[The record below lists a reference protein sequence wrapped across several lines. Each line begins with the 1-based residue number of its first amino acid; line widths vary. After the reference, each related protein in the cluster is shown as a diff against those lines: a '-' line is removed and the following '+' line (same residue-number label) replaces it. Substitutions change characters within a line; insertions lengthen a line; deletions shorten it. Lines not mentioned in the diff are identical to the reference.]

1 MADRL
6 LRSISLRGLKTAV
19 KGSDYRK
26 EALISYGIVIAGY
39 IILSIGAA
47 AGMIGN
53 NLQGQ
58 FVPICVYVS
67 LAISL
72 NLVVGISG
80 ELSLGH
86 AGFMAVGAF
95 TGIVVTRVL
104 ESSVTF
110 GPLRLLIAIFVAA
123 LMAALAG
130 FIIGIP
136 ILGLRGDYLAIV
148 TLAFGEIV
156 RNFMNVLYFGLD
168 DNNHLL
174 FAFNH
179 TIDGIENSQRIIT
192 GAIGA
197 TGVTKLA
204 SFTAAMI
211 LTLFTLFVVL
221 NLKNSK
227 QGRAIMAIRDNR
239 IAGES
244 IGLNVKKYKLMAFV
258 VSASLAGM
266 AGCMFGQNYS
276 TLAPVKFNFNTSV
289 LILVFVV
296 LGGIG
301 NIWGGMIAAA
311 LLTVLPEAL
320 RQFADY
326 RMLTY
331 AIVLIL
337 VMICTYNPTIKSRV
351 GMFIDKINPKK
362 KKKKGKGGSKGSGS
376 KSQAVK
382 ASGSSGSSGSKNS
395 AVKSSGSKKSSE
407 KTGKEA

>member
-6 LRSISLRGLKTAV
+6 LKSINPRGLRGAV
-19 KGSDYRK
+19 KGSEYRK
-26 EALISYGIVIAGY
+26 EALISYGILVIGY
-39 IILSIGAA
+39 ILLQIGALT
-47 AGMIGN
+47 GIIGH

-58 FVPICVYVS
+58 FVPICVYIS

-95 TGIVVTRVL
+95 TGIVITRVL
-104 ESSVTF
+104 ENSIAF
-110 GPLRLLIAIFVAA
+110 GPLRLIIAILAA
-123 LMAALAG
+123 AVMAAVAG

-168 DNNHLL
+168 SKGHLK

-179 TIDGIENSQRIIT
+179 TIDGIDTSQRVIT

-204 SFTAAMI
+204 TFTGAAI
-211 LTLFTLFVVL
+211 LTAFTLFIVL

-244 IGLNVKKYKLMAFV
+244 IGLDVKKYKLMAFV

-320 RQFADY
+320 RQFSDY

-331 AIVLIL
+331 AVVLIL
-337 VMICTYNPTIKSRV
+337 VMIGTYNPAIRARITAFVEKIK
-351 GMFIDKINPKK
+351 PKK
-362 KKKKGKGGSKGSGS
+362 KDKGK
-376 KSQAVK
+376 
-382 ASGSSGSSGSKNS
+382 
-395 AVKSSGSKKSSE
+395 E
-407 KTGKEA
+407 KTGKEAA

>member
-6 LRSISLRGLKTAV
+6 LKSINARGLRGAV
-19 KGSDYRK
+19 KGSEYRK
-26 EALISYGIVIAGY
+26 EALISYGILVIGY
-39 IILSIGAA
+39 ILLQIGAMT
-47 AGMIGN
+47 GLIGH

-58 FVPICVYVS
+58 FVPICVYIS

-104 ESSVTF
+104 ENSIAF
-110 GPLRLLIAIFVAA
+110 GPLRLVIAILAA
-123 LMAALAG
+123 AVMAAIAG

-168 DNNHLL
+168 NKGHLK

-179 TIDGIENSQRIIT
+179 TIDGIDTSQRVIT

-204 SFTAAMI
+204 TFTGAAI
-211 LTLFTLFVVL
+211 LTAFTLFIVL

-244 IGLNVKKYKLMAFV
+244 IGLDVKKYKLMAFV

-337 VMICTYNPTIKSRV
+337 VMIGTYNPAIRARITAFVNK
-351 GMFIDKINPKK
+351 FKPKK
-362 KKKKGKGGSKGSGS
+362 KDKGK
-376 KSQAVK
+376 
-382 ASGSSGSSGSKNS
+382 
-395 AVKSSGSKKSSE
+395 E
-407 KTGKEA
+407 KTGKEAA

>member
-1 MADRL
+1 MADRIL
-6 LRSISLRGLKTAV
+6 KSISTRGLKNAV
-19 KGSDYRK
+19 RGSEYKK
-26 EALISYGIVIAGY
+26 EALISYGILIIGY
-39 IILSIGAA
+39 LLLQAGAA
-47 AGMIGN
+47 AGMIGR

-104 ESSVTF
+104 EQSVAF
-110 GPLRLLIAIFVAA
+110 GPLRLLIALIVSAV
-123 LMAALAG
+123 MAAIAG

-156 RNFMNVLYFGLD
+156 RNILNVLYFGLD
-168 DNNHLL
+168 ENGHLK

-179 TIDGIENSQRIIT
+179 TIDGIDGPSRVIT

-204 SFTAAMI
+204 TFTWAAI
-211 LTLFTLFVVL
+211 LTAFTLFVVL
-221 NLKNSK
+221 NIKNSK

-239 IAGES
+239 IAAES

-296 LGGIG
+296 LGSIG

-311 LLTVLPEAL
+311 LLTILPEAL

-337 VMICTYNPTIKSRV
+337 VMIGTYNPTIKS
-351 GMFIDKINPKK
+351 KINAVWDRIKPFGKKTGDKDRKK
-362 KKKKGKGGSKGSGS
+362 KS
-376 KSQAVK
+376 
-382 ASGSSGSSGSKNS
+382 
-395 AVKSSGSKKSSE
+395 
-407 KTGKEA
+407 GKEAA

>member
-1 MADRL
+1 MAEKLFKNINARG
-6 LRSISLRGLKTAV
+6 LRGAV
-19 KGSDYRK
+19 KGSEYKR
-26 EALISYGIVIAGY
+26 EALISYSILIIGY
-39 IILSIGAA
+39 IALQAGAA
-47 AGMIGN
+47 LGLIGR

-58 FVPICVYVS
+58 FVPICVYIS
-67 LAISL
+67 LAIAL
-72 NLVVGISG
+72 NLVVGLSG

-95 TGIVVTRVL
+95 TGILVTRIL
-104 ESSVTF
+104 ESSISAA
-110 GPLRLLIAIFVAA
+110 PLRLIIALICAA
-123 LMAALAG
+123 LVSSLAG
-130 FIIGIP
+130 FLIGIP

-156 RNFMNVLYFGLD
+156 RNLMNVLYFGLD
-168 DNNHLL
+168 ANGKLR

-179 TIDGIENSQRIIT
+179 TIDEVDTSGRIIT

-197 TGVTKLA
+197 TGIDKTA
-204 SFTAAMI
+204 SFTGAAI
-211 LTLFTLFVVL
+211 LAAFTLFIVL

-244 IGLNVKKYKLMAFV
+244 IGLDVRKYKLMAFV
-258 VSASLAGM
+258 ISAALAGM

-276 TLAPVKFNFNTSV
+276 TLAPAKFNVNTSV
-289 LILVFVV
+289 MILVFVV

-311 LLTVLPEAL
+311 LLTILPEAL

-337 VMICTYNPTIKSRV
+337 VMIGTYNPAIRARITAFVEKIK
-351 GMFIDKINPKK
+351 PKK
-362 KKKKGKGGSKGSGS
+362 KDKGK
-376 KSQAVK
+376 
-382 ASGSSGSSGSKNS
+382 
-395 AVKSSGSKKSSE
+395 E
-407 KTGKEA
+407 KTGKEAA

>member
-1 MADRL
+1 MADRIL
-6 LRSISLRGLKTAV
+6 NLKSIGSRGLKNAV
-19 KGSDYRK
+19 KGNEYRR
-26 EALISYGIVIAGY
+26 EASISYGILIIGY
-39 IILSIGAA
+39 ILLSLGAA
-47 AGMIGN
+47 TGLIGH

-67 LAISL
+67 LAVSL

-95 TGIVVTRVL
+95 SGIVMERMLLAHMSFEPAVMIL
-104 ESSVTF
+104 SMLF
-110 GPLRLLIAIFVAA
+110 GAC
-123 LMAALAG
+123 MAAIAG

-148 TLAFGEIV
+148 TLAFGEII

-168 DNNHLL
+168 ENGHLK

-179 TIDGIENSQRIIT
+179 TIEGIENSQRIIT

-197 TGVTKLA
+197 TGTKTISTFNWGLLLCI
-204 SFTAAMI
+204 FTV
-211 LTLFTLFVVL
+211 FVVL
-221 NLKNSK
+221 NMKNSK

-239 IAGES
+239 IAAES
-244 IGLNVKKYKLMAFV
+244 IGLDVRKYKLMAFV
-258 VSASLAGM
+258 VSAALAGM
-266 AGCMFGQNYS
+266 AGCLFGLNYS
-276 TLAPVKFNFNTSV
+276 TLVPLKFNFNTSV

-296 LGGIG
+296 LGGVG
-301 NIWGGMIAAA
+301 NIWGCIIAATV
-311 LLTVLPEAL
+311 LTILPEAF

-337 VMICTYNPTIKSRV
+337 VMICTYNPTIKARV
-351 GMFIDKINPKK
+351 TAIWNRINPFKKKGGDKPKK
-362 KKKKGKGGSKGSGS
+362 K
-376 KSQAVK
+376 
-382 ASGSSGSSGSKNS
+382 
-395 AVKSSGSKKSSE
+395 
-407 KTGKEA
+407 KTGKEAA

>member
-1 MADRL
+1 MAERL
-6 LRSISLRGLKTAV
+6 LKNISTRSLKNAVRGNE
-19 KGSDYRK
+19 YRK
-26 EALISYGIVIAGY
+26 EALISYGILIVGY
-39 IILSIGAA
+39 ILLQLGAVTGLIGH
-47 AGMIGN
+47 

-86 AGFMAVGAF
+86 AGFMAIGAF
-95 TGIVVTRVL
+95 TGILVTRVL
-104 ESSVTF
+104 ETAIPSGNV
-110 GPLRLLIAIFVAA
+110 RLLIAT
-123 LMAALAG
+123 LAG
-130 FIIGIP
+130 AFTAAIAGFLIGIP

-156 RNFMNVLYFGLD
+156 RNLLNVLYFGFKDGKL
-168 DNNHLL
+168 
-174 FAFNH
+174 AFSFND
-179 TIDGIENSQRIIT
+179 TIEGVDTADRIIT

-197 TGVTKLA
+197 TGVIKTA
-204 SFTAAMI
+204 TFTSAM
-211 LTLFTLFVVL
+211 LMTLFTLFIVL

-244 IGLNVKKYKLMAFV
+244 IGLDVKKYKLMAFV

-266 AGCMFGQNYS
+266 AGVMFGQNYS
-276 TLAPVKFNFNTSV
+276 TLAPLKFNFNTSV

-301 NIWGGMIAAA
+301 NIWGGIIAAA
-311 LLTVLPEAL
+311 LLTILPEAL

-337 VMICTYNPTIKSRV
+337 VMICTYNPTIRARV
-351 GMFIDKINPKK
+351 TAFIEKIKAKK
-362 KKKKGKGGSKGSGS
+362 KDTGKKDKR
-376 KSQAVK
+376 
-382 ASGSSGSSGSKNS
+382 N
-395 AVKSSGSKKSSE
+395 
-407 KTGKEA
+407 KTGKETA

>member
-6 LRSISLRGLKTAV
+6 LKNIKVRGLKGAV
-19 KGSDYRK
+19 KGSEYKK
-26 EALISYGIVIAGY
+26 EALISYGILVVGY
-39 IILSIGAA
+39 ILLQLGAMTGLIGH
-47 AGMIGN
+47 

-58 FVPICVYVS
+58 FVPICVYIA

-104 ESSVTF
+104 EQSIEF
-110 GPLRLLIAIFVAA
+110 GPLRLIIAILAA
-123 LMAALAG
+123 AIMAAIAG

-156 RNFMNVLYFGLD
+156 RNIMNVLYFGLD
-168 DNNHLL
+168 DKGHLK

-179 TIDGIENSQRIIT
+179 SIDGIADSQRVIT

-204 SFTAAMI
+204 TFTGAAI
-211 LTLFTLFVVL
+211 LTAFTLFVVL

-244 IGLNVKKYKLMAFV
+244 IGLDVKKYKLMAFV

-337 VMICTYNPTIKSRV
+337 VMIGTYNPAIRARIAAFVNK
-351 GMFIDKINPKK
+351 FKPKK
-362 KKKKGKGGSKGSGS
+362 KDKGK
-376 KSQAVK
+376 
-382 ASGSSGSSGSKNS
+382 
-395 AVKSSGSKKSSE
+395 E
-407 KTGKEA
+407 KTGKEAA

>member
-1 MADRL
+1 MPKKLAKKFKP
-6 LRSISLRGLKTAV
+6 SELKALSV
-19 KGSDYRK
+19 LKKSGDDAYFK
-26 EALISYGIVIAGY
+26 ESFISYAILIVGY
-39 IILSIGAA
+39 IVLQLGAGFGFIGH
-47 AGMIGN
+47 

-95 TGIVVTRVL
+95 SGIVMARIL
-104 ESSVTF
+104 EQANLA
-110 GPLRLLIAIFVAA
+110 GPLILVLSMLFAA
-123 LMAALAG
+123 VMAAIAG

-156 RNFMNVLYFGLD
+156 RTFMNVLYFGMEDGKLR
-168 DNNHLL
+168 

-179 TIDGIENSQRIIT
+179 TIDGVDMDQRIIT

-197 TGVTKLA
+197 TNVTKTA
-204 SFTAAMI
+204 SFTAGII
-211 LTLFTLFVVL
+211 LALFTLFVVL
-221 NLKNSK
+221 NIKNSK

-244 IGLNVKKYKLMAFV
+244 IGLDVKKYKLMAFV
-258 VSASLAGM
+258 VSAALAGM
-266 AGCMFGQNYS
+266 AGALFGQNYS
-276 TLAPVKFNFNTSV
+276 TLAPLKFNFNTSV

-301 NIWGGMIAAA
+301 NIWGGIIAAA
-311 LLTVLPEAL
+311 LLTILPEAL

-331 AIVLIL
+331 AIVLIV
-337 VMICTYNPTIKSRV
+337 VMICTYNPAIKSKV
-351 GMFIDKINPKK
+351 LMTWEKINPFKK
-362 KKKKGKGGSKGSGS
+362 KTLAKGGGSD
-376 KSQAVK
+376 
-382 ASGSSGSSGSKNS
+382 
-395 AVKSSGSKKSSE
+395 E
-407 KTGKEA
+407 

>member
-6 LRSISLRGLKTAV
+6 LKSINTRGLRNAV
-19 KGSDYRK
+19 KGSEYRK
-26 EALISYGIVIAGY
+26 EALIAYGILIVGY
-39 IILSIGAA
+39 VLLQAGAA
-47 AGMIGN
+47 AGMIGH

-58 FVPICVYVS
+58 FVPICVYMS

-104 ESSVTF
+104 EQSIAF
-110 GPLRLLIAIFVAA
+110 GPLRLIIAILAA
-123 LMAALAG
+123 AFTAAIAG

-168 DNNHLL
+168 QNGHLK

-179 TIDGIENSQRIIT
+179 TIEGIDTSQRVIT

-204 SFTAAMI
+204 TFTGAAI
-211 LTLFTLFVVL
+211 LTAFTLFVVL

-227 QGRAIMAIRDNR
+227 QGRAIMSIRDNR

-244 IGLNVKKYKLMAFV
+244 IGLDVRKYKLMAFV

-337 VMICTYNPTIKSRV
+337 VMIGTYNPAIRARITAFVNKIK
-351 GMFIDKINPKK
+351 PKK
-362 KKKKGKGGSKGSGS
+362 GRGKQKDG
-376 KSQAVK
+376 
-382 ASGSSGSSGSKNS
+382 
-395 AVKSSGSKKSSE
+395 
-407 KTGKEA
+407 KTGKEAA

>member
-1 MADRL
+1 MAEKK
-6 LRSISLRGLKTAV
+6 ISNKKARGLLKGAV
-19 KGSDYRK
+19 KGSEYKK
-26 EALISYGIVIAGY
+26 EALISYGILLIGY
-39 IILSIGAA
+39 ILLQAGAA
-47 AGMIGN
+47 AGLIGR

-95 TGIVVTRVL
+95 TGILVTRVL
-104 ESSVTF
+104 EQSVSSGV
-110 GPLRLLIAIFVAA
+110 LRLLIALICAA
-123 LMAALAG
+123 IMAAIAG

-156 RNFMNVLYFGLD
+156 RNIMNVLYFGLD
-168 DNNHLL
+168 SQGHLK

-179 TIDGIENSQRIIT
+179 TIEGVDNANRIIT

-204 SFTAAMI
+204 TFTSGI
-211 LTLFTLFVVL
+211 LVTAFTLFVVL

-244 IGLNVKKYKLMAFV
+244 IGLSVKKYKLMAFV

-301 NIWGGMIAAA
+301 NIWGGIIAAS
-311 LLTVLPEAL
+311 LLTILPEAL

-331 AIVLIL
+331 AIVLIV
-337 VMICTYNPTIKSRV
+337 VMIVTYNPTIRSRL
-351 GMFIDKINPKK
+351 GAFADKIKPKK
-362 KKKKGKGGSKGSGS
+362 KKDDGK
-376 KSQAVK
+376 A
-382 ASGSSGSSGSKNS
+382 
-395 AVKSSGSKKSSE
+395 
-407 KTGKEA
+407 GKEVA

>member
-1 MADRL
+1 MAERL
-6 LRSISLRGLKTAV
+6 LRNISTRGLKNAV
-19 KGSDYRK
+19 KGNEYRK
-26 EALISYGIVIAGY
+26 EALISYGIVIVGY
-39 IILSIGAA
+39 ILLQLGAMTGLIGH
-47 AGMIGN
+47 

-95 TGIVVTRVL
+95 TGILVTRVL
-104 ESSVTF
+104 EAAIPS
-110 GPLRLLIAIFVAA
+110 GNIRLLIALLAGALTAA
-123 LMAALAG
+123 IAG

-156 RNFMNVLYFGLD
+156 RNFLNVLYFGFKDGKLK
-168 DNNHLL
+168 
-174 FAFNH
+174 FAFNN
-179 TIDGIENSQRIIT
+179 TIDGVDTADRIIT

-197 TGVTKLA
+197 TGVIKTA
-204 SFTAAMI
+204 TFTTAML

-244 IGLNVKKYKLMAFV
+244 IGLDVKKYKLMAFV

-266 AGCMFGQNYS
+266 AGVMFGQNYS
-276 TLAPVKFNFNTSV
+276 TLAPLKFNFNTSV

-301 NIWGGMIAAA
+301 NIWGGIIAAA
-311 LLTVLPEAL
+311 LLTILPEAL

-337 VMICTYNPTIKSRV
+337 VMIGTYNPKIRARINAV
-351 GMFIDKINPKK
+351 IDKIKPKK
-362 KKKKGKGGSKGSGS
+362 KDTGRKGNRGKKR
-376 KSQAVK
+376 
-382 ASGSSGSSGSKNS
+382 
-395 AVKSSGSKKSSE
+395 
-407 KTGKEA
+407 KETA

>member
-1 MADRL
+1 MAERL
-6 LRSISLRGLKTAV
+6 LKNINTRGLKNAV
-19 KGSDYRK
+19 KGNEYRR
-26 EALISYGIVIAGY
+26 EALISYGLLIAGY
-39 IILSIGAA
+39 ILLQLGAMTGLIGR
-47 AGMIGN
+47 

-95 TGIVVTRVL
+95 TGILVTRVL
-104 ESSVTF
+104 ETAVPSGNV
-110 GPLRLLIAIFVAA
+110 RLLIAILAGAV
-123 LMAALAG
+123 MAAIAG

-156 RNFMNVLYFGLD
+156 RNLLNVLYFGFKDGKLK
-168 DNNHLL
+168 
-174 FAFNH
+174 FAFNN
-179 TIDGIENSQRIIT
+179 TIEGVDTADRIIT

-197 TGVTKLA
+197 TGVIKTA
-204 SFTAAMI
+204 TFTSAML

-244 IGLNVKKYKLMAFV
+244 IGLDVKKYKLMAFV

-266 AGCMFGQNYS
+266 AGVMFGQNYS
-276 TLAPVKFNFNTSV
+276 TLAPLKFNFNTSV

-301 NIWGGMIAAA
+301 NIWGGIIAAA
-311 LLTVLPEAL
+311 LLTILPEAL

-337 VMICTYNPTIKSRV
+337 VMIGTYNPKIRARITAV
-351 GMFIDKINPKK
+351 VDKIKPKRK
-362 KKKKGKGGSKGSGS
+362 GAGEKGKRGKKGK
-376 KSQAVK
+376 
-382 ASGSSGSSGSKNS
+382 
-395 AVKSSGSKKSSE
+395 
-407 KTGKEA
+407 EAE

>member
-1 MADRL
+1 MADRIL
-6 LRSISLRGLKTAV
+6 KSVSTRGLRNAV
-19 KGSDYRK
+19 RGSEYKK
-26 EALISYGIVIAGY
+26 EALISYGILIVGY
-39 IILSIGAA
+39 IVLQLGAMTGIIGR
-47 AGMIGN
+47 

-72 NLVVGISG
+72 NLVVGLSG

-95 TGIVVTRVL
+95 TGVVVTRVL
-104 ESSVTF
+104 EGSIAF
-110 GPLRLLIAIFVAA
+110 GPLRLIIAILVSAI
-123 LMAALAG
+123 MAAIAG

-168 DNNHLL
+168 ENGHLK

-179 TIDGIENSQRIIT
+179 TIDDIDNSQRIIT

-204 SFTAAMI
+204 TFTAAML
-211 LTLFTLFVVL
+211 LTALTLFVVL
-221 NLKNSK
+221 NIKNSK

-244 IGLNVKKYKLMAFV
+244 IGLSVKKYKLMAFV
-258 VSASLAGM
+258 VSAALAGM

-289 LILVFVV
+289 LILVVVV

-301 NIWGGMIAAA
+301 NIWGGMIAAT
-311 LLTVLPEAL
+311 LLTILPEAL

-337 VMICTYNPTIKSRV
+337 VMIGTYNPTIKARV
-351 GMFIDKINPKK
+351 SSLWAKVNPFKNRDKD
-362 KKKKGKGGSKGSGS
+362 KKGKSDKGKGSK
-376 KSQAVK
+376 
-382 ASGSSGSSGSKNS
+382 
-395 AVKSSGSKKSSE
+395 
-407 KTGKEA
+407 KTGKEVA

>member
-1 MADRL
+1 MAERIL
-6 LRSISLRGLKTAV
+6 KNISTRGLKNAV
-19 KGSDYRK
+19 KGNEYRK
-26 EALISYGIVIAGY
+26 EALISYGILIGGY
-39 IILSIGAA
+39 IILQLGAMTGIIGR
-47 AGMIGN
+47 

-58 FVPICVYVS
+58 FVPMCVYIS

-95 TGIVVTRVL
+95 SGIVVMRLMEQFISFT
-104 ESSVTF
+104 
-110 GPLRLLIAIFVAA
+110 PLRLIIALLFAA
-123 LMAALAG
+123 FMAAIAG

-136 ILGLRGDYLAIV
+136 ILSLRGDYLAIV

-156 RNFMNVLYFGLD
+156 RNFMNVLYFALGKD
-168 DNNHLL
+168 GHLK

-179 TIDGIENSQRIIT
+179 TIDGIEDNQRIIT

-197 TGVTKLA
+197 TGVTITA
-204 SFTAAMI
+204 TFTGAA
-211 LTLFTLFVVL
+211 LLVAFTLFVVL

-244 IGLNVKKYKLMAFV
+244 IGLDVKKYKLTAFV
-258 VSASLAGM
+258 VSAALAGM
-266 AGCMFGQNYS
+266 AGCMFGQNFS
-276 TLAPVKFNFNTSV
+276 TLIPLKFHFNTSV

-311 LLTVLPEAL
+311 LLTILPEAF

-337 VMICTYNPTIKSRV
+337 VMIGTYNPAFRARVNNLVSKIKPKNKGPR
-351 GMFIDKINPKK
+351 GKK
-362 KKKKGKGGSKGSGS
+362 KSN
-376 KSQAVK
+376 KS
-382 ASGSSGSSGSKNS
+382 
-395 AVKSSGSKKSSE
+395 
-407 KTGKEA
+407 GKEVA

>member
-6 LRSISLRGLKTAV
+6 LKNISTRALKGAKRG
-19 KGSDYRK
+19 SQYRK
-26 EALISYGIVIAGY
+26 EAMIAYGILFIGY
-39 IILSIGAA
+39 ILLQLGAMAGLIGR
-47 AGMIGN
+47 

-95 TGIVVTRVL
+95 TGIVVTRLL
-104 ESSVTF
+104 EAHLTVA
-110 GPLRLLIAIFVAA
+110 PLRLIIALLVAA
-123 LMAALAG
+123 FMASIAG

-168 DNNHLL
+168 DKGHLL

-179 TIDGIENSQRIIT
+179 TIEGISNEQRIIT

-197 TGVTKLA
+197 TGVTKTA
-204 SFTAAMI
+204 SFTAAML
-211 LTLFTLFVVL
+211 LTAFTLFIVL

-227 QGRAIMAIRDNR
+227 QGRAIMSIRDNR

-244 IGLNVKKYKLMAFV
+244 IGLDVKKYKLMAFV
-258 VSASLAGM
+258 VSAALAGM

-320 RQFADY
+320 RQFSDY

-331 AIVLIL
+331 AIVLIV
-337 VMICTYNPTIKSRV
+337 VMICTYNPAIRSRV
-351 GMFIDKINPKK
+351 QAIWEKINPFKRR
-362 KKKKGKGGSKGSGS
+362 GGNE
-376 KSQAVK
+376 KSREK
-382 ASGSSGSSGSKNS
+382 T
-395 AVKSSGSKKSSE
+395 KKSSK
-407 KTGKEA
+407 KTGKEEK

>member
-1 MADRL
+1 MAERL
-6 LRSISLRGLKTAV
+6 LRNISTRGLKNAV
-19 KGSDYRK
+19 KGNEYRK
-26 EALISYGIVIAGY
+26 EALISYGILIVGY
-39 IILSIGAA
+39 ILLQLGAMTGLIGR
-47 AGMIGN
+47 

-95 TGIVVTRVL
+95 TGILVTRVL
-104 ESSVTF
+104 ETAIPSGNV
-110 GPLRLLIAIFVAA
+110 RLLIATLAGAFTAA
-123 LMAALAG
+123 IAG

-156 RNFMNVLYFGLD
+156 RNFLNVLYFGFKDGKLK
-168 DNNHLL
+168 
-174 FAFNH
+174 FAFNN
-179 TIDGIENSQRIIT
+179 TIDGVDTADRIIT

-197 TGVTKLA
+197 TGVIKTA
-204 SFTAAMI
+204 TFTTAM
-211 LTLFTLFVVL
+211 LMTMFTLFVVL

-244 IGLNVKKYKLMAFV
+244 IGLDVKKYKLMAFV

-266 AGCMFGQNYS
+266 AGVMFGQNYS
-276 TLAPVKFNFNTSV
+276 TLAPLKFNFNTSV

-301 NIWGGMIAAA
+301 NIWGGIIAAA
-311 LLTVLPEAL
+311 LLTILPEAL

-337 VMICTYNPTIKSRV
+337 VMICTYNPKIRARV
-351 GMFIDKINPKK
+351 TGIWAKINPVKK
-362 KKKKGKGGSKGSGS
+362 RADKGKDKSKRNRQKGGGADGR
-376 KSQAVK
+376 
-382 ASGSSGSSGSKNS
+382 
-395 AVKSSGSKKSSE
+395 
-407 KTGKEA
+407 

>member
-1 MADRL
+1 MAERIL
-6 LRSISLRGLKTAV
+6 KNISTRGLKNAV
-19 KGSDYRK
+19 KGNEYRK
-26 EALISYGIVIAGY
+26 EALISYGILIGGY
-39 IILSIGAA
+39 IILQLGAMTGIIGR
-47 AGMIGN
+47 

-58 FVPICVYVS
+58 FVPMCVYIS

-95 TGIVVTRVL
+95 SGIVVMRLMEQFISFT
-104 ESSVTF
+104 
-110 GPLRLLIAIFVAA
+110 PLRLIIALLFAA
-123 LMAALAG
+123 FMAAIAG

-136 ILGLRGDYLAIV
+136 ILSLRGDYLAIV

-156 RNFMNVLYFGLD
+156 RNFMNVLYFALGKD
-168 DNNHLL
+168 GHLK

-179 TIDGIENSQRIIT
+179 TIDGIEDNQRIIT

-197 TGVTKLA
+197 TGVTITA
-204 SFTAAMI
+204 TFTGAA
-211 LTLFTLFVVL
+211 LLVAFTLFVVL

-244 IGLNVKKYKLMAFV
+244 IGLDVKKYKLTAFV
-258 VSASLAGM
+258 VSAALAGM
-266 AGCMFGQNYS
+266 AGCMFGQNFS
-276 TLAPVKFNFNTSV
+276 TLIPLKFNFNTSV

-311 LLTVLPEAL
+311 LLTILPEAF

-337 VMICTYNPTIKSRV
+337 VMIGTYNPAFRARITGLVNKIK
-351 GMFIDKINPKK
+351 PKK
-362 KKKKGKGGSKGSGS
+362 PGGKKKSN
-376 KSQAVK
+376 KS
-382 ASGSSGSSGSKNS
+382 
-395 AVKSSGSKKSSE
+395 
-407 KTGKEA
+407 GKEVA

>member
-1 MADRL
+1 MAEKL
-6 LRSISLRGLKTAV
+6 LKIKKINTRGFKNLV
-19 KGSDYRK
+19 RGNDYRK
-26 EALISYGIVIAGY
+26 EATISYAILVGGY
-39 IILSIGAA
+39 LVLQLLTA
-47 AGMIGN
+47 AGLIGH

-58 FVPICVYVS
+58 FVPICVYIS
-67 LAISL
+67 LAVSL

-95 TGIVVTRVL
+95 SGILMSRIL
-104 ESSVTF
+104 GNGMSFEPLIIIISMLF
-110 GPLRLLIAIFVAA
+110 GA

-148 TLAFGEIV
+148 TLAFGEII

-168 DNNHLL
+168 DGKLR

-179 TIDGIENSQRIIT
+179 TIDGIDNNERIIT

-197 TGVTKLA
+197 TGTKTMA
-204 SFTAAMI
+204 TFTWG
-211 LTLFTLFVVL
+211 LLLCLFTVFIVL

-227 QGRAIMAIRDNR
+227 QGRAIMSIRDNR

-244 IGLNVKKYKLMAFV
+244 IGLDVRKYKLMAFV
-258 VSASLAGM
+258 VSAALAGM
-266 AGCMFGQNYS
+266 AGCLFGLNYS
-276 TLAPVKFNFNTSV
+276 TLVPVKFNFNTSV

-296 LGGIG
+296 LGGVG
-301 NIWGGMIAAA
+301 NIWGGIIAAA
-311 LLTVLPEAL
+311 LLTVLPETF

-331 AIVLIL
+331 AIVLIV
-337 VMICTYNPTIKSRV
+337 VMICTYNPAIKARV
-351 GMFIDKINPKK
+351 TGIWAKVNPFKK
-362 KKKKGKGGSKGSGS
+362 KRGNNKGKGR
-376 KSQAVK
+376 KSR
-382 ASGSSGSSGSKNS
+382 
-395 AVKSSGSKKSSE
+395 
-407 KTGKEA
+407 KEAA

>member
-1 MADRL
+1 MAEKL
-6 LRSISLRGLKTAV
+6 FKNINARGLKGAV
-19 KGSDYRK
+19 KGSEYKR
-26 EALISYGIVIAGY
+26 EALISYSILIIGY
-39 IILSIGAA
+39 IALQAGAA
-47 AGMIGN
+47 LGLIGR

-58 FVPICVYVS
+58 FVPICVYIS
-67 LAISL
+67 LAIAL
-72 NLVVGISG
+72 NLVVGLSG

-95 TGIVVTRVL
+95 TGILVARIL
-104 ESSVTF
+104 ESSISAA
-110 GPLRLLIAIFVAA
+110 PLRLIIALICAA
-123 LMAALAG
+123 LVSSLAG
-130 FIIGIP
+130 FLIGIP

-156 RNFMNVLYFGLD
+156 RNLMNVLYFGLD
-168 DNNHLL
+168 ANGKLR

-179 TIDGIENSQRIIT
+179 TIDEVDTSGRIIT

-197 TGVTKLA
+197 TGIDKTA
-204 SFTAAMI
+204 SFTGAAI
-211 LTLFTLFVVL
+211 LAAFTLFIVL

-244 IGLNVKKYKLMAFV
+244 IGLDVRKYKLMAFV
-258 VSASLAGM
+258 ISAALAGM

-276 TLAPVKFNFNTSV
+276 TLAPAKFNVNTSV
-289 LILVFVV
+289 MILVFVV

-311 LLTVLPEAL
+311 LLTILPEAL

-337 VMICTYNPTIKSRV
+337 VMIGTYNPAIRARITAFVEKIK
-351 GMFIDKINPKK
+351 PKK
-362 KKKKGKGGSKGSGS
+362 KDKGK
-376 KSQAVK
+376 
-382 ASGSSGSSGSKNS
+382 
-395 AVKSSGSKKSSE
+395 E
-407 KTGKEA
+407 KTGKEAA

>member
-1 MADRL
+1 MAEKIFKL
-6 LRSISLRGLKTAV
+6 KSISTRGLKNAV
-19 KGSDYRK
+19 RGNQYRR
-26 EALISYGIVIAGY
+26 EAMTSYGLLIAGY
-39 IILSIGAA
+39 ILLQLGAS
-47 AGMIGN
+47 AGLIGN

-86 AGFMAVGAF
+86 AGFMSVGAF
-95 TGIVVTRVL
+95 TGIVVSRVL
-104 ESSVTF
+104 EQSVSF
-110 GPLRLLIAIFVAA
+110 VPLRLVIALAA
-123 LMAALAG
+123 AAFMAAIAG

-148 TLAFGEIV
+148 TLAFGEIL
-156 RNFMNVLYFGLD
+156 RNIMNVIYFALD
-168 DNNHLL
+168 KDGHLM

-179 TIDGIENSQRIIT
+179 AIDGIENSQRVLT
-192 GAIGA
+192 GPMGA
-197 TGVTKLA
+197 TNVTKIA
-204 SFTAAMI
+204 SFTSAAI
-211 LTLFTLFVVL
+211 LTAFTLFVVL
-221 NLKNSK
+221 NIKNSK
-227 QGRAIMAIRDNR
+227 HGRAIMAIRDNR

-244 IGLNVKKYKLMAFV
+244 IGLDVKRYKLTAFV

-266 AGCMFGQNYS
+266 AGCMFGLNYS
-276 TLAPVKFNFNTSV
+276 TLTPLKFNFNTSV

-311 LLTVLPEAL
+311 LLTILPEAL
-320 RQFADY
+320 RGFSDY

-337 VMICTYNPTIKSRV
+337 VMIGTYNPTIKARIAAV
-351 GMFIDKINPKK
+351 WEKINIFKRK
-362 KKKKGKGGSKGSGS
+362 ERDSKGKGSGKG
-376 KSQAVK
+376 KR
-382 ASGSSGSSGSKNS
+382 
-395 AVKSSGSKKSSE
+395 
-407 KTGKEA
+407 TGKEAV

>member
-1 MADRL
+1 MADRIL
-6 LRSISLRGLKTAV
+6 KSINTRGLKNAV
-19 KGSDYRK
+19 RGSEYRR
-26 EALISYGIVIAGY
+26 EALVSYGILIGGY
-39 IILSIGAA
+39 LLLQIGAA
-47 AGMIGN
+47 MGLIGR

-58 FVPICVYVS
+58 FVPICVYIS

-95 TGIVVTRVL
+95 TGAIVTRVL
-104 ESSVTF
+104 ENGIAFEPV
-110 GPLRLLIAIFVAA
+110 RLLIALIVSATV
-123 LMAALAG
+123 AALAG
-130 FIIGIP
+130 CIIGLP

-148 TLAFGEIV
+148 TLAFGEII
-156 RNFMNVLYFGLD
+156 RNIMNVLYFGLD
-168 DNNHLL
+168 EKGHLK

-179 TIDGIENSQRIIT
+179 EIEGIENSGRILT
-192 GAIGA
+192 GPIGA
-197 TGVTKLA
+197 TGVNKIAT
-204 SFTAAMI
+204 FTYAAL
-211 LTLFTLFVVL
+211 LTAFTLFVVL
-221 NLKNSK
+221 NIKNSK

-266 AGCMFGQNYS
+266 AGCMFGQNFS

-311 LLTVLPEAL
+311 LLTILPEAL
-320 RQFADY
+320 RQFSDY
-326 RMLTY
+326 RMLAY
-331 AIVLIL
+331 SIVLIV
-337 VMICTYNPTIKSRV
+337 VMIGTYNPTIKSRV
-351 GMFIDKINPKK
+351 NALWVKVNPF
-362 KKKKGKGGSKGSGS
+362 KGKDKD
-376 KSQAVK
+376 KD
-382 ASGSSGSSGSKNS
+382 KN
-395 AVKSSGSKKSSE
+395 KRRKKS
-407 KTGKEA
+407 GKEAA

>member
-1 MADRL
+1 MEK
-6 LRSISLRGLKTAV
+6 IKTPNTKNLIKKAG
-19 KGSDYRK
+19 KGAYGK
-26 EALISYGIVIAGY
+26 EALISYAILIIGY
-39 IILSIGAA
+39 VLLKLGAA
-47 AGMIGN
+47 TGLIGF

-95 TGIVVTRVL
+95 SGIVAARML
-104 ESSVTF
+104 EGVIAAGT
-110 GPLRLLIAIFVAA
+110 LRLIIAMLVGAFFAA
-123 LMAALAG
+123 IAG

-156 RNFMNVLYFGLD
+156 RNFMNVLYFGKDASGLR
-168 DNNHLL
+168 

-179 TIDGIENSQRIIT
+179 TIDGITNDQRIIT

-197 TGVTKLA
+197 TGVQKLA
-204 SFTAAMI
+204 TFEMGII
-211 LTLFTLFVVL
+211 LALFTLFVVL
-221 NLKNSK
+221 NIKNSK

-244 IGLNVKKYKLMAFV
+244 IGLDVKKYKLMAFV
-258 VSASLAGM
+258 VSAALAGM
-266 AGCMFGQNYS
+266 AGALFGQNYS
-276 TLAPVKFNFNTSV
+276 TLASIKFSFNTSV

-301 NIWGGMIAAA
+301 NIWGGIIAAA
-311 LLTVLPEAL
+311 LLTVLPETL
-320 RQFADY
+320 RAFSEY

-331 AIVLIL
+331 AIVLIV
-337 VMICTYNPTIKSRV
+337 VMICTYNPTIKYRV
-351 GMFIDKINPKK
+351 STLWGKINPFKRK
-362 KKKKGKGGSKGSGS
+362 AKNAAVTEGGGSD
-376 KSQAVK
+376 
-382 ASGSSGSSGSKNS
+382 
-395 AVKSSGSKKSSE
+395 E
-407 KTGKEA
+407 

>member
-1 MADRL
+1 MAERL
-6 LRSISLRGLKTAV
+6 LKNISSRGLKGA
-19 KGSDYRK
+19 KRGRQYRK
-26 EALISYGIVIAGY
+26 EALIAYGILFIGY
-39 IILSIGAA
+39 ILLQIGAMS
-47 AGMIGN
+47 GLIGR

-104 ESSVTF
+104 EAHIAAA
-110 GPLRLLIAIFVAA
+110 PLRLIIALLVAA
-123 LMAALAG
+123 FMASIAG

-168 DNNHLL
+168 SNGHLK

-179 TIDGIENSQRIIT
+179 TIDGIDTEQRVIT

-197 TGVTKLA
+197 TGVTKTA
-204 SFTAAMI
+204 TFTAAMI
-211 LTLFTLFVVL
+211 LTAFTLFIVL

-244 IGLNVKKYKLMAFV
+244 IGLDVKKYKLTAFV
-258 VSASLAGM
+258 VSAALAGM

-337 VMICTYNPTIKSRV
+337 VMIGTYNPAIRSRL
-351 GMFIDKINPKK
+351 GAFWQKINPF
-362 KKKKGKGGSKGSGS
+362 KKKGGGDDARDRQK
-376 KSQAVK
+376 KNK
-382 ASGSSGSSGSKNS
+382 AK
-395 AVKSSGSKKSSE
+395 A
-407 KTGKEA
+407 GKEEK

>member
-1 MADRL
+1 MAERML
-6 LRSISLRGLKTAV
+6 KIKNISLRGLKNAV
-19 KGSDYRK
+19 KGNDYRK
-26 EALISYGIVIAGY
+26 EALISYGILIFGY
-39 IILSIGAA
+39 IVLQLGAA
-47 AGMIGN
+47 SGLIGR

-58 FVPICVYVS
+58 FVPICVYMS

-86 AGFMAVGAF
+86 AGFMAVGAYS
-95 TGIVVTRVL
+95 GILVTRVL
-104 ESSVTF
+104 EHSVSF
-110 GPLRLLIAIFVAA
+110 VPLRMVIAIIFAA
-123 LMAALAG
+123 IMASIAG

-148 TLAFGEIV
+148 TLAFGEII

-168 DNNHLL
+168 EKGHLL

-179 TIDGIENSQRIIT
+179 TIDGVDNAHRVIT

-197 TGVTKLA
+197 TGVTKIA
-204 SFTAAMI
+204 TFTGATL
-211 LTLFTLFVVL
+211 LTAFTVFIVL
-221 NLKNSK
+221 NIKNSK
-227 QGRAIMAIRDNR
+227 QGRAIMSIRDNR
-239 IAGES
+239 IAAES
-244 IGLNVKKYKLMAFV
+244 IGLDVRKYKLMAFV
-258 VSASLAGM
+258 VSAALAGM

-276 TLAPVKFNFNTSV
+276 TLVPVKFNFNTSV

-296 LGGIG
+296 LGSIG

-311 LLTVLPEAL
+311 LLTILPEAL

-337 VMICTYNPTIKSRV
+337 VMIGTYNPAIKSRV
-351 GMFIDKINPKK
+351 NALWNKVKPKKKDKDPSGRPKK
-362 KKKKGKGGSKGSGS
+362 KK
-376 KSQAVK
+376 A
-382 ASGSSGSSGSKNS
+382 
-395 AVKSSGSKKSSE
+395 
-407 KTGKEA
+407 GKEAV

>member
-6 LRSISLRGLKTAV
+6 LKNINARGLRGAV
-19 KGSDYRK
+19 KGSEYKR
-26 EALISYGIVIAGY
+26 EALISYGILLIGY
-39 IILSIGAA
+39 IVLQLGAVT
-47 AGMIGN
+47 GIVGQ

-58 FVPICVYVS
+58 FVPICVYIS

-104 ESSVTF
+104 EQSIAF
-110 GPLRLLIAIFVAA
+110 GPLRLIIAIIAA
-123 LMAALAG
+123 AVMAAIAG

-168 DNNHLL
+168 SKGHLK

-179 TIDGIENSQRIIT
+179 SIDGIEDSQRVIT

-204 SFTAAMI
+204 TFTGAAI
-211 LTLFTLFVVL
+211 LTAFTLFVVL

-244 IGLNVKKYKLMAFV
+244 IGLDVKKYKLMAFV

-331 AIVLIL
+331 AVVLIL
-337 VMICTYNPTIKSRV
+337 VMIGTYNPAIRARITAFVNKIK
-351 GMFIDKINPKK
+351 PKK
-362 KKKKGKGGSKGSGS
+362 KDKGK
-376 KSQAVK
+376 
-382 ASGSSGSSGSKNS
+382 
-395 AVKSSGSKKSSE
+395 E
-407 KTGKEA
+407 KTGKEAA